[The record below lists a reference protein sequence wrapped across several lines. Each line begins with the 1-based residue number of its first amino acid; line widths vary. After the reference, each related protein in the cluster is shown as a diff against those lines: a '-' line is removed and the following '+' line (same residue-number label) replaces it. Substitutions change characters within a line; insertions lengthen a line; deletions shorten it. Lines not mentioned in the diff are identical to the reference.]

1 MSKLISAAVVSLFVS
16 LNAFSYEGFRCI
28 PSLRQTRIQVLVVG
42 ENIEILVVNPS
53 GYEFMPQFDGAG
65 SQYSLAFNRMQ
76 AEDLKE
82 LGDGFIFK
90 WPKEK
95 CTLKPENFEVNCEGL
110 ATNQIG
116 PIKSFGFTTTEIT
129 EKTNSDVFEKRKY
142 RFSAEKDNLY
152 FASLEFY
159 KQTCEKFSK

>member
-1 MSKLISAAVVSLFVS
+1 MTNFFTSALVWFLLSQNVFA
-16 LNAFSYEGFRCI
+16 YEGFRCI
-28 PSLRQTRIQVLVVG
+28 PSIRQTRIQVLVVG

-90 WPKEK
+90 WPREK
-95 CTLKPENFEVNCEGL
+95 CTLNSDNFEINCEGL

-116 PIKSFGFTTTEIT
+116 AIRSYGLTTTEIA
-129 EKTNSDVFEKRKY
+129 EKSKLGSYEKRKF
-142 RFSAEKDNLY
+142 RFSAEKENMY

-159 KQTCEKFSK
+159 KQTCEKF

>member
-1 MSKLISAAVVSLFVS
+1 MSKLIYVIAVSIFVS
-16 LNAFSYEGFRCI
+16 QIGYTYEGFRCI

-53 GYEFMPQFDGAG
+53 GYEFMPQFDGSG
-65 SQYSLAFNRMQ
+65 TQFSLAFNRMQ

-95 CTLKPENFEVNCEGL
+95 CTLKPENFEINCEGL

-129 EKTNSDVFEKRKY
+129 EKTNAAVYEKRKY

>member
-1 MSKLISAAVVSLFVS
+1 MRNLILPLVFLLLLPLSAI
-16 LNAFSYEGFRCI
+16 SYEGFRCI
-28 PSLRQTRIQVLVVG
+28 PSLRQTRLQVLVVG
-42 ENIEILVVNPS
+42 EHLEIMVVNPS

-82 LGDGFIFK
+82 FGSGFTFR

-95 CTLKPENFEVNCEGL
+95 CTLNSENFEVNCEGL
-110 ATNQIG
+110 ALNQIG
-116 PIKSFGFTTTEIT
+116 PIKSYGFTTTEVT
-129 EKTNSDVFEKRKY
+129 EKIKSDVYEKRKF
-142 RFSAEKDNLY
+142 RFSAEKDNFY

-159 KQTCEKFSK
+159 KQTCEKF

>member
-1 MSKLISAAVVSLFVS
+1 MHSLASADA
-16 LNAFSYEGFRCI
+16 A
-28 PSLRQTRIQVLVVG
+28 
-42 ENIEILVVNPS
+42 
-53 GYEFMPQFDGAG
+53 

-95 CTLKPENFEVNCEGL
+95 CTLKSDNFEINCEGL
-110 ATNQIG
+110 AANQIG
-116 PIKSFGFTTTEIT
+116 QIKSFGLSTIEIT
-129 EKTNSDVFEKRKY
+129 EKSNSGFYEKRKF

-159 KQTCEKFSK
+159 KQTCEKF

>member
-82 LGDGFIFK
+82 FGDGFIFK

-95 CTLKPENFEVNCEGL
+95 CKLNTADFDINCEGL
-110 ATNQIG
+110 AANQIG
-116 PIKSFGFTTTEIT
+116 PIKSFGLTTTQIT
-129 EKTNSDVFEKRKY
+129 EKSNSGSYEKRKF

-152 FASLEFY
+152 FASLEFFN
-159 KQTCEKFSK
+159 QTCVKF

>member
-1 MSKLISAAVVSLFVS
+1 MSKLFCAVAISLFVS
-16 LNAFSYEGFRCI
+16 QFGYTYEGFRCI
-28 PSLRQTRIQVLVVG
+28 PSLQQTRIQVVVVG
-42 ENIEILVVNPS
+42 KNIEILVVNPS
-53 GYEFMPQFDGAG
+53 GYEFMPQFDGSG
-65 SQYSLAFNRMQ
+65 SQYSLFFNRMQ

-95 CTLKPENFEVNCEGL
+95 CSLSAENFEINCAGL

-116 PIKSFGFTTTEIT
+116 PIKSYGLTTTEIT
-129 EKTNSDVFEKRKY
+129 EKTNSAVYEKRKY

-159 KQTCEKFSK
+159 KETCEKF